1 MSCRR
6 RLREAL
12 QMEDVIA
19 AKLETS
25 GWAMVFRA
33 GRKLG
38 KTYVLISAYV
48 LDSNLRVTVRQTL

>member
-1 MSCRR
+1 
-6 RLREAL
+6 
-12 QMEDVIA
+12 MEDVIA

-38 KTYVLISAYV
+38 KTYVLISAYE